1 MREYLV
7 KRVVISILVLWVVAT
22 LNFVI
27 FQVVSPIRPLASIVD
42 PDMTPEVKGALVEL
56 FGLADRHQALLNVT
70 SLGTKKLGWERVG
83 SPPYLQKVDDADFVY
98 SSLEDDIVDFKFEN
112 VTGELLMGKMVNLTI
127 RAYQTGSNGRIEV
140 WCYVPKLVPMVKA
153 ATINPDHTYTNY
165 VINVLDARIDSLD
178 RINKAT
184 FYLKHTQISAE
195 PNQVYVDYASL
206 SFEYGAPRPLYVRYA
221 SYIKNM
227 FTWNFGVS
235 FYTLKPVIGEL
246 SWRLPTTVLLLG
258 SALVGTILVGIPL
271 GILAASR
278 RGTKLDVLTIGSG
291 LFTWGIP
298 LFFIQLLFML
308 VFSYY
313 CKMAFGIKLF
323 PERGIYS
330 TPPPTNP
337 FLYMVDVAW
346 HLAMPLM
353 ALVVGSFGSW
363 ALYTR
368 NLLLDALTQDYVV
381 TARAKGLSERTVL
394 YRHAFR
400 TTLPPIVTMITLNVP
415 GIVTGAMITE
425 WIFSLPGVGRWYLN
439 SLMAADYP
447 VIQSILFIY
456 AFLVIFANL
465 VADLLY
471 GVLDPRIRVGVRR

>member
-7 KRVVISILVLWVVAT
+7 KRIVVSILVLWVVAT

-27 FQVVSPIRPLASIVD
+27 FQVISPVRPLATIVD
-42 PDMTPEVKGALVEL
+42 PDFTPEVKGALAEIY
-56 FGLADRHQALLNVT
+56 GLAERHEAFVNVT
-70 SLGTKKLGWERVG
+70 RLGKKQLGWEKVG
-83 SPPYLQKVDDADFVY
+83 SPPYLQMEGDESYVY
-98 SSLEDDIVDFKFEN
+98 SEVEGEIVDFELAN
-112 VTGELLMGKMVNLTI
+112 TTGELLMSRDVNFTL
-127 RAYQTGSNGRIEV
+127 RAYQVGVNEQIEIWV
-140 WCYVPKLVPMVKA
+140 YVPGQVSLTLAGTITPDQSYA
-153 ATINPDHTYTNY
+153 RYTINLHE
-165 VINVLDARIDSLD
+165 ILDSLN
-178 RINKAT
+178 RINQAV
-184 FYLKHTQISAE
+184 FHLKHIHVSGETNA
-195 PNQVYVDYASL
+195 VYVDSACMT
-206 SFEYGAPRPLYVRYA
+206 FEYGAPTPLHSRYM
-221 SYIKNM
+221 SYLKAM
-227 FTWNFGVS
+227 FTWNFGNS
-235 FYTLKPVIGEL
+235 FQTLAPVIEEL

-258 SALVGTILVGIPL
+258 SAMVATIIVGIPL

-298 LFFIQLLFML
+298 IFFIELLFML

-313 CKMAFGIKLF
+313 TKMAFGVKLF

-330 TPPPTNP
+330 SPAPSNP
-337 FLYMVDVAW
+337 FIYMVDVAW
-346 HLAMPLM
+346 HLALPLM

-400 TTLPPIVTMITLNVP
+400 STLPPIVTMITLNVP

-447 VIQSILFIY
+447 VIQSVLFIY
-456 AFLVIFANL
+456 AFLVIAANL